1 VAKAS
6 KAPKS
11 FTFAMK
17 STDKMSFFENTD
29 DYVHVFS
36 CNDREGSDWMEKILL
51 ARVGTH
57 FVRIKVI
64 LLTDVSVVLCSL
76 PGTQCSRQP
85 ED

>member
-1 VAKAS
+1 
-6 KAPKS
+6 
-11 FTFAMK
+11 MK